1 MQIVNFFQKN
11 SKSLLKIHYDN
22 NLITLYLGYN
32 ISSIWLF
39 FYIHVWHLGVCL
51 SFEQVGSLRSPRQA
65 YALYKNKPPK
75 KAKSQP
81 CGTGRSR

>member
-22 NLITLYLGYN
+22 NLITLYLSYN

-51 SFEQVGSLRSPRQA
+51 LQHNFMDVHNISVL
-65 YALYKNKPPK
+65 ALK
-75 KAKSQP
+75 K
-81 CGTGRSR
+81 CMNRIETYTFRYFIVFLH

>member
-1 MQIVNFFQKN
+1 MALRRMLV
-11 SKSLLKIHYDN
+11 
-22 NLITLYLGYN
+22 
-32 ISSIWLF
+32 
-39 FYIHVWHLGVCL
+39 
-51 SFEQVGSLRSPRQA
+51 FEQVGSLRSPRQA